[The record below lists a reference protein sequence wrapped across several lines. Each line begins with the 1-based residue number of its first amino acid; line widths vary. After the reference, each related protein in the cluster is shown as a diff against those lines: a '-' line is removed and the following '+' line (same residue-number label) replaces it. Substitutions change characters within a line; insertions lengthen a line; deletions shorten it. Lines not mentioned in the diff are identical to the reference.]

1 VFDLLPGSFPHL
13 HRSKMIILFVDDD
26 PDDYDIFRDALKAAK
41 PKTKCLHVE
50 DGQAAIDFLN
60 DGISTLPDYIFL
72 DINMPI
78 MGGKECLMRI
88 KKNPKLK
95 MIPVIMYSTTSSVIE
110 INEFKKLG
118 AKDFI
123 VKPATFRNL
132 VNTLKEVI

>member
-1 VFDLLPGSFPHL
+1 
-13 HRSKMIILFVDDD
+13 MIILFVDDD
-26 PDDYDIFRDALKAAK
+26 PDDYDIFRDALKAAR
-41 PKTKCLHVE
+41 PNTKCLHVE

-60 DGISTLPDYIFL
+60 DGTSTLPDYIFL

-78 MGGKECLMRI
+78 MGGKECLIKI

-95 MIPVIMYSTTSSVIE
+95 MIPVIMYSTTSSVVE
-110 INEFKKLG
+110 INEYKKLG